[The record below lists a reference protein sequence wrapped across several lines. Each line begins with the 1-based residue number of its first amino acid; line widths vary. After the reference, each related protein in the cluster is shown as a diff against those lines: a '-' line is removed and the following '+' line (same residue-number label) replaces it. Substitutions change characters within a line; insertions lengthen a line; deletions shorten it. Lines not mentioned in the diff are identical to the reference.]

1 MKTMNDA
8 VGSVAASIV
17 AKANAIP
24 AKPEDFVRGG
34 LLHCSICG
42 RPKQHRLKLMGRE
55 TVVRCMCRCE
65 NARFEADRKEEQE
78 RDRRMRVQ
86 QLRVE
91 GIQDPAMRKHR
102 FEDAEETSVLAKCRR
117 YAEHWDEIGKT
128 GKGLLL
134 WGDVGTG
141 KTFAASCI
149 ANALIDRNVPVLM
162 TSFPRILNTAGYDK
176 SAVIKQMQQFSLVI
190 LDDFGVERQSDYA
203 LEIVQFVLD
212 ERYKSGHPL
221 IVTTNLTLR
230 DLHSPKNITCA
241 RMFDRLNEMCVPLH
255 FEGISRRKAKA
266 EENLR
271 AMSDFLNLLE
281 SGAR

>member
-8 VGSVAASIV
+8 VGSVTSGVV
-17 AKANAIP
+17 ARANAIP
-24 AKPEDFVRGG
+24 ASPGDVVRGG
-34 LLHCSICG
+34 LLHCTVCG
-42 RPKQHRLKLMGRE
+42 RPKQHRLKLMGKE

-65 NARFEADRKEEQE
+65 NARFEADRKEAQE

-117 YAEHWDEIGKT
+117 YAERWDEIGKA

-230 DLHSPKNITCA
+230 DLRSPKNITCA

-271 AMSDFLNLLE
+271 AMSDFLSLLE
-281 SGAR
+281 PGAR